1 MFLLSLIYNYYIFIS
16 FNEIKLNQN
25 TLCCCFYAYFFFFLY
40 KYISRNIKVIFPN
53 VIRTNNMRVYDAIA
67 IGWTIAV
74 TRIR

>member
-16 FNEIKLNQN
+16 FNEIKLDQN
-25 TLCCCFYAYFFFFLY
+25 ILYYCFYVYFFFLY